1 MEWQLADETKAQYD
15 KLFNNAREVESSIG
29 SSQYRLYRLC
39 KMREDLDIHIKK
51 WWDET
56 IEELS
61 IPKDKDY
68 MITQDGMI
76 KEVPKQ
82 KPSLVPGAPES
93 PKVVEDVIEEVK
105 PKSNVGTNAADLK

>member
-39 KMREDLDIHIKK
+39 KMREDLDAHIKK

-56 IEELS
+56 IEELQ

-82 KPSLVPGAPES
+82 KPSLVPGAPEV
-93 PKVVEDVIEEVK
+93 KEDVIKEVE
-105 PKSNVGTNAADLK
+105 PAKSNVGTNAADLK